1 MSTDDKNEIIA
12 HLTKQD
18 ELLRKMSS
26 AILGDEFG
34 NQGLVKRTAALEAR
48 VDATERKMIY
58 WSGAAAAVAVAA
70 SYLKSK
76 IFNA

>member
-1 MSTDDKNEIIA
+1 MSSEDKNEIIA

-26 AILGDEFG
+26 AIMGDEFG
-34 NQGLVKRTAALEAR
+34 NQGLVKRTAALEQR

-58 WSGAAAAVAVAA
+58 WSGAAAAVAVIA
-70 SYLKSK
+70 SYVKTK